1 MFDLQNVLKTIKH
14 SRFHW
19 TFSIQTEFR
28 RMYVCADKM
37 LSARTRR
44 YVILL
49 GTQTQLKRLPCLQ
62 NRINPTLR
70 RVRERTAVIGTTSAM
85 HPVKMYLFI

>member
-1 MFDLQNVLKTIKH
+1 MCRQNA
-14 SRFHW
+14 FG
-19 TFSIQTEFR
+19 
-28 RMYVCADKM
+28 
-37 LSARTRR
+37 ARTRR